1 MKAHSVGREAVL
13 GRRSGACARGRPLP
27 DQVLESGRFW
37 VKADL
42 SSGSAAKDLQRLT
55 PSRHRD
61 SLGAQV
67 KAYRGSSSSMELM
80 NRSSRASFDAGY
92 AIERYEPDTRHRRA
106 RS

>member
-42 SSGSAAKDLQRLT
+42 SSGSTAKDLQRLT
-55 PSRHRD
+55 LNGP
-61 SLGAQV
+61 LKLA
-67 KAYRGSSSSMELM
+67 
-80 NRSSRASFDAGY
+80 ASAE
-92 AIERYEPDTRHRRA
+92 EREESPD
-106 RS
+106 